1 MIRKFSLILLL
12 AVLTAFGAN
21 AQCDTIVQSCEK
33 HMSAKFVSD
42 GQSYRALLLDTE
54 IAEFQSTF
62 YGETVYRISVCS
74 SLPEGNIVFR
84 ILDEKRN
91 VLFSNADQKNAPY
104 WDFKFLS
111 TLDCFIEAQLTP
123 GKSKSGCAVMLISF
137 KQ

>member
-54 IAEFQSTF
+54 TAEFQSTF

-91 VLFSNADQKNAPY
+91 VLFTNADQKNAPY

-111 TLDCFIEAQLTP
+111 TLDCVVEAQLTP

>member
-91 VLFSNADQKNAPY
+91 VLFTNADQKNAPY

-111 TLDCFIEAQLTP
+111 TLDCVVEAQLTP

>member
-1 MIRKFSLILLL
+1 MLRKLSLTFFL
-12 AVLTAFGAN
+12 ALITGFGAM

-33 HMSAKFVSD
+33 YMTAKYVSD

-54 IAEFQSTF
+54 TAEFQSTF
-62 YGETVYRISVCS
+62 YGETTYRISVCS

-84 ILDEKRN
+84 ILDKDRN
-91 VLFSNADQKNAPY
+91 VLFTNADQKNAPY

-111 TLDCFIEAQLTP
+111 TLDCMIEAQLTT
-123 GKSKSGCAVMLISF
+123 GKAKSGCAVMLISF